1 MYILVLG
8 SNTEK
13 LQSMV
18 SKDVENKFHFVSE
31 VTSVISD
38 IVDGSMEVI
47 INDKLV
53 LSDYHG
59 VILNDTSSMYN
70 YLWSESLDIPWFT
83 NPFSL
88 RQAANHNFFSAMAK
102 LSGFKVPF
110 GKPEFS
116 SGKIAVNRNFPEG
129 EEFSMF
135 ISTYSE
141 FSFKEYPQLSRRFI
155 RNCSRYLKNLN
166 VSFGIGSFIVDE
178 NNTYWLTNFKPTF
191 DWNKLSDSN
200 VKFALERVLFSSK
213 IVAKRKGYI

>member
-18 SKDVENKFHFVSE
+18 SKDVENKFHFVTE

-70 YLWSESLDIPWFT
+70 Y
-83 NPFSL
+83 
-88 RQAANHNFFSAMAK
+88 
-102 LSGFKVPF
+102 
-110 GKPEFS
+110 
-116 SGKIAVNRNFPEG
+116 NRNFPEG